1 MYQFISLICIAA
13 EIIEWTRCIGIH
25 CDNCVQTEQG
35 WRAFLCICT
44 FAPVLEALVVP
55 LGFRRGAPTNDTG
68 SGNGT
73 APHDAAFALRM
84 QDGKEIEIDWMN
96 VSCRGFVDE
105 SMIWDNKVTVQI
117 YTPHWVVL

>member
-1 MYQFISLICIAA
+1 M
-13 EIIEWTRCIGIH
+13 
-25 CDNCVQTEQG
+25 
-35 WRAFLCICT
+35 
-44 FAPVLEALVVP
+44 VP

-84 QDGKEIEIDWMN
+84 QDGKEIEIDCMN

-105 SMIWDNKVTVQI
+105 SMIWITKLQYKFLHPI
-117 YTPHWVVL
+117 G